1 MGIAICIALMRAL
14 ARRQMSTIGNFWV
27 DLTRCTLYVLLP
39 IAFVGALVLL
49 WQGVPQNFGA
59 YPTATTIESAKQSIT
74 GGPMASQEIIKEL
87 GTNGGGFVNANSAS
101 PWENPTGLSNLIEL
115 VCIFMLGGA
124 LTYTYGRYAK
134 DQRQGWALF
143 AAMTT
148 LFVGGFVA
156 AYAAE

>member
-1 MGIAICIALMRAL
+1 M
-14 ARRQMSTIGNFWV
+14 
-27 DLTRCTLYVLLP
+27 
-39 IAFVGALVLL
+39 
-49 WQGVPQNFGA
+49 
-59 YPTATTIESAKQSIT
+59 ESAKQSIPM
-74 GGPMASQEIIKEL
+74 GPMASQEIIKEL

-124 LTYTYGRYAK
+124 LTYTFGRYVK

-148 LFVGGFVA
+148 RRTPPRPPAIRPFTLSVWPARTWKARRRASGLPRRPCSRR
-156 AYAAE
+156 